1 MTDSSGHAAT
11 RTDPS
16 GDADYR
22 VESIRVLGRGDL
34 AAFTVLT
41 AASLA
46 AIGYFLFM
54 WFRHGDMGRHPLLFL
69 FVTGLFAL
77 ILVNQQGRW
86 FLLLPMRRPRPA
98 TPLIGLRVAVVTT
111 FVPQGEPVAMLE
123 QSLAALVAIEYPH
136 DTWLLD
142 EGDEPKVRA
151 LCERLGVRHFSRRN
165 RPEYQTPGRFAPRT
179 KYGNYN
185 AWLDA
190 FGYDGYDV
198 LAAFDPDHV
207 PHPSFLGQTL
217 GYLRD
222 PAVGYVQA
230 AQAFYNQAASFI
242 ARGAAEDTYDYFST
256 VQMASFGM
264 GYPIIVGGH
273 NVHRLTAL
281 RAVGGLAQ
289 HDADDLLL
297 TLRYRAAGWRGVYV
311 PKILARGLTPVDW
324 RGYLTQQRR
333 WARSVLD
340 IKLRRWDEYSGRLP
354 AATRVMS
361 FLHGIN
367 FMHRSVIGL
376 VATLILLWMVAIGGT
391 HDFLQRNL
399 LWSVGTLLLTLSLAE
414 FYRQK
419 FYLGWRNERGLHWRS
434 TLLEWAKWPWFLF
447 ALMDVLLRRNIA
459 YSLTWKS
466 GRKGVWWKFLVVH
479 GGLTLCVVAAGMFGA
494 LHHPAVHPFFRV
506 WAAVVVVIGIA
517 LVVTELRGFPPPWEP
532 RFWRSIPDPDRAP

>member
-1 MTDSSGHAAT
+1 MTDSSEHVAT
-11 RTDPS
+11 ATDHS
-16 GDADYR
+16 ADADYR
-22 VESIRVLGRGDL
+22 VESIRVLSRGDL

-46 AIGYFLFM
+46 AVGYFLLM

-69 FVTGLFAL
+69 LVTGLFAL

-86 FLLLPMRRPRPA
+86 FLLLPMRRPRPVM
-98 TPLIGLRVAVVTT
+98 PLIGLKVAVVTT
-111 FVPQGEPVAMLE
+111 FVPEGEPVDMLE

-207 PHPSFLGQTL
+207 PHPSFLGHTL

-222 PAVGYVQA
+222 AGVGYVQA
-230 AQAFYNQAASFI
+230 AQAYYNQDASII

-273 NVHRLTAL
+273 NVHRMTAL

-289 HDADDLLL
+289 HDADDLLI

-340 IKLRRWDEYSGRLP
+340 IKLRRWDDYAGQLP
-354 AATRVMS
+354 TTTRIMS
-361 FLHGIN
+361 LLHGIN
-367 FMHRSVIGL
+367 FMHRSLVGL
-376 VATLILLWMVAIGGT
+376 VATLLLLWMLAIGGT
-391 HDFLQRNL
+391 HSFVRWDTLR
-399 LWSVGTLLLTLSLAE
+399 SVGILLLTLEVAE
-414 FYRQK
+414 LYRQK
-419 FYLGWRNERGLHWRS
+419 FYLDWQNERGLHWRS
-434 TLLEWAKWPWFLF
+434 AFLEWAKWPWFLF

-459 YSLTWKS
+459 YALTWKS
-466 GRKGVWWKFLVVH
+466 GRQGVWWKILVVH
-479 GGLTLCVVAAGMFGA
+479 GGLAACVVVA
-494 LHHPAVHPFFRV
+494 
-506 WAAVVVVIGIA
+506 VVIGAIRHHVAHWFFLLWAVLVMA
-517 LVVTELRGFPPPWEP
+517 LGIVVVVTELRGFPPPWEP
-532 RFWRSIPDPDRAP
+532 RFWQPIPDPDRAP